1 MDSMEPV
8 YNLSPMCNLS
18 EDELEAVNSTN
29 VEFAMWD
36 PYKDKKRADEAEKQI
51 EIYKERAVLAEAK
64 VEELLNII
72 KLSRNELIKNNVKE
86 SIEETVLPEEKPNR
100 WLSCLSTKY
109 YLLLVFFFLLF
120 LLLVFFL
127 FVFLLLVFFFLDF
140 LLLFFF
146 INPPLNWF
154 FLSSVIS

>member
-1 MDSMEPV
+1 MVSMEPV

-36 PYKDKKRADEAEKQI
+36 PYKDKKRADEAVRQL
-51 EIYKERAVLAEAK
+51 EIYKERALLAEAK

-86 SIEETVLPEEKPNR
+86 SIEETALPEEKPNR
-100 WLSCLSTKY
+100 LLSCLSTVKEKFNFNY
-109 YLLLVFFFLLF
+109 
-120 LLLVFFL
+120 
-127 FVFLLLVFFFLDF
+127 DTEIR
-140 LLLFFF
+140 F
-146 INPPLNWF
+146 ISLEHSVQKIEDKLNM
-154 FLSSVIS
+154 

>member
-1 MDSMEPV
+1 MVSMEPV

-36 PYKDKKRADEAEKQI
+36 PYKDKKRADEAVRQL
-51 EIYKERAVLAEAK
+51 EIYKERALLAEAK

-100 WLSCLSTKY
+100 WLACLSTVKDKININY
-109 YLLLVFFFLLF
+109 DTELR
-120 LLLVFFL
+120 
-127 FVFLLLVFFFLDF
+127 
-140 LLLFFF
+140 F
-146 INPPLNWF
+146 ISLEHSVQKIEDKLNM
-154 FLSSVIS
+154 